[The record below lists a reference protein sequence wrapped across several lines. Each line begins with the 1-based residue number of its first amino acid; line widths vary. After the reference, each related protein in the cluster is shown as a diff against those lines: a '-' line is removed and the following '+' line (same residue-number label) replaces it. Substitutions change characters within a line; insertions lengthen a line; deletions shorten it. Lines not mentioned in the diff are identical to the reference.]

1 MVKHIYW
8 RWLLCLTMAGTSSSG
23 FAQQGQVLPLIMNIT
38 RGGPAT
44 PGNIGYLSLAEAHLA
59 AAAISV
65 DRALLEGAS
74 LSAVHS
80 HIRDVIRAID
90 PSSSKSSH
98 GPMTEGAKT
107 GLLHSVAATNANIAV
122 ARGLP
127 AASAN
132 VKNQGKRVIEASDNV
147 IDWCQH
153 LLELGELATQ
163 TTSIEDAKEAT
174 GRMRRQLRD
183 IRDGKDADANGRIT
197 WRKGEAGLAQLRKQV
212 ETLAKG
218 EGLNPGQFGPAH

>member
-1 MVKHIYW
+1 MKHIYLG
-8 RWLLCLTMAGTSSSG
+8 WLLCLIMAGTSSTG

-44 PGNIGYLSLAEAHLA
+44 PGNVGYLTLAETHLAEAA
-59 AAAISV
+59 VSV

-74 LSAVHS
+74 LSAVHD

-90 PSSSKSSH
+90 PSSSQSSQ
-98 GPMTEGAKT
+98 GAKT

-122 ARGLP
+122 ARALP

-153 LLELGELATQ
+153 LLEVGELATQ
-163 TTSIEDAKEAT
+163 TTSIEDAKEAA
-174 GRMRRQLRD
+174 GRMRRLLRD
-183 IRDGKDADANGRIT
+183 IRDGRDADGNGRIT
-197 WRKGEAGLAQLRKQV
+197 WRRGEAGVAQLRKQV
-212 ETLAKG
+212 EFLAKA